1 LKKKSRG
8 GRKIKPR
15 KEEKVM
21 KRGEKKAEEGRE
33 IRRGKQKK
41 IKCIALFI
49 YISTCNSQLVQTS

>member
-1 LKKKSRG
+1 
-8 GRKIKPR
+8 
-15 KEEKVM
+15 M
-21 KRGEKKAEEGRE
+21 KRGEKKTEEGRE